1 MWTFE
6 YTHPTT
12 ARPDAIWALWSDVTC
27 WPEWDVD
34 LEVVTLDGDFAVG
47 ARGTLKPK
55 GMDVFLFVLTRAD
68 RDRGYSDET
77 PLDGAVLRFDH
88 DLVPSERGM
97 LIRQRVTVE
106 GPAANEYFEPLA
118 ANIILDIP
126 AALARLAETAERAER
141 AA

>member
-6 YTHPTT
+6 YTHRTT
-12 ARPDAIWALWSDVTC
+12 ARRDAIWNLWSDVAS

-34 LEVVTLDGDFAVG
+34 LEVVTLEGDFVAG

-55 GMDVFLFVLTRAD
+55 GMDVFPFVVTRAEP
-68 RDRGYSDET
+68 DRGYSDET

-88 DLVPSERGM
+88 DLVPTEAGT
-97 LIRQRVTVE
+97 LIRQRVSVE
-106 GPAANEYFEPLA
+106 GPAANEYFEALA

-126 AALARLAETAERAER
+126 AALARLATRAEQLV
-141 AA
+141 

>member
-12 ARPDAIWALWSDVTC
+12 ARPDAIWTLWSDVTS
-27 WPEWDVD
+27 WPDWDVD
-34 LEVVTLDGDFAVG
+34 LEHVTLDGVFAAG
-47 ARGTLKPK
+47 TRGTLKPK
-55 GMDVFLFVLTRAD
+55 GMGVFPFVLTRAE

-88 DLVPSERGM
+88 DLVPTDAGTV
-97 LIRQRVTVE
+97 IRQRVTVE
-106 GPAANEYFEPLA
+106 GPAANEYFAPLA

-126 AALARLAETAERAER
+126 AALARLAERAER
-141 AA
+141 VA

>member
-12 ARPDAIWALWSDVTC
+12 ARPDAIWNLWSDVAS

-34 LEVVTLDGDFAVG
+34 LEVVTLEGDFVAG

-55 GMDVFLFVLTRAD
+55 GMDVFPFVVTRAEP
-68 RDRGYSDET
+68 DRGYSDET

-88 DLVPSERGM
+88 DLVPTEAGT
-97 LIRQRVTVE
+97 LIRQRVAVE
-106 GPAANEYFEPLA
+106 GPAANEYFEALA

-126 AALARLAETAERAER
+126 AALARLATRAEQLV
-141 AA
+141 

>member
-6 YTHPTT
+6 YNHPTT
-12 ARPDAIWALWSDVTC
+12 APANAIWCLWSDVSS
-27 WPEWDVD
+27 WPQWDVD
-34 LEVVTLDGDFAVG
+34 LETVTLDGAFVAG

-55 GMDVFLFVLTRAD
+55 GMDVFPFVLTRAEPG
-68 RDRGYSDET
+68 RGYSDET

-88 DLVPSERGM
+88 DLEPNGAGT
-97 LIRQRVTVE
+97 LIRQRVTVD

-126 AALARLAETAERAER
+126 AALARLAQKAEQLA
-141 AA
+141 

>member
-6 YTHPTT
+6 YSHPTN
-12 ARPDAIWALWSDVTC
+12 ARPDAIWRLWSAVAS
-27 WPEWDVD
+27 WPDWDVD
-34 LEVVTLDGDFAVG
+34 LELVTLDGEFVAG
-47 ARGTLKPK
+47 SRGTLKPR
-55 GMDVFLFVLTRAD
+55 GMEVFPFVLTRAEPG
-68 RDRGYSDET
+68 RGYSDET

-88 DLVPSERGM
+88 DLQPTDGGA

-126 AALARLAETAERAER
+126 AALARLAQRAEQL
-141 AA
+141 A

>member
-12 ARPDAIWALWSDVTC
+12 ARPDAIWRLWSDVAS

-34 LEVVTLDGDFAVG
+34 LEVVTLDGDFAPG
-47 ARGTLKPK
+47 ARGTLKPT
-55 GMDVFLFVLTRAD
+55 GMDVFPFVLTRAE

-88 DLVPSERGM
+88 DLVSTDAGTQ
-97 LIRQRVTVE
+97 IRQRVTVD
-106 GPAANEYFEPLA
+106 GPAANEYFAPLA

-126 AALARLAETAERAER
+126 QALGRLADKAERLS
-141 AA
+141 

>member
-12 ARPDAIWALWSDVTC
+12 ARAGAVWSLWSDVSR

-34 LEVVTLDGDFAVG
+34 LEVVRLDGDFAPG
-47 ARGTLKPK
+47 ARGELKPK
-55 GMDVFLFVLTRAD
+55 GMDPIPFVLTRAE

-88 DLVPSERGM
+88 DLVPADDGT

-106 GPAANEYFEPLA
+106 GPAANAYFDQFA

-126 AALARLAETAERAER
+126 TALARLAQKAEQLG
-141 AA
+141 